1 MCTNRNITGC
11 GPILVATANVHV
23 VHLSCLQTIRLL
35 VNVMLVSD
43 TTHTCTLQPFT
54 ISQPKENK
62 DLIVQVAK
70 LSDKVTVST
79 LYTCV

>member
-1 MCTNRNITGC
+1 MY
-11 GPILVATANVHV
+11 TA
-23 VHLSCLQTIRLL
+23 L
-35 VNVMLVSD
+35 
-43 TTHTCTLQPFT
+43 FT

-79 LYTCV
+79 AYALCIDTVYTL

>member
-1 MCTNRNITGC
+1 M
-11 GPILVATANVHV
+11 LVATANVHV
-23 VHLSCLQTIRLL
+23 VHSKLFTDNQTTCKI
-35 VNVMLVSD
+35 NVMLVSD
-43 TTHTCTLQPFT
+43 TTRTCILQPFT

>member
-23 VHLSCLQTIRLL
+23 VRLQTIRLL
-35 VNVMLVSD
+35 VNIMLVSD